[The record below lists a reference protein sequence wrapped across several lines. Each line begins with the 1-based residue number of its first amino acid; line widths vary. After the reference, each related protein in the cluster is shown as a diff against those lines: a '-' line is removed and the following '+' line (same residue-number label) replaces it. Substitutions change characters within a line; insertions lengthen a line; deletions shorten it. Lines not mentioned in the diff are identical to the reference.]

1 MVKKKINLK
10 NKFLKYFPLIL
21 LYFSVLNEFD
31 IDVSN
36 NWLISFN
43 LPFIIIFYWSL
54 KDPDQIGNGLI
65 FISGIL
71 NDVTLGYPIGISSFI
86 YLTIIAFAAY
96 LRNITLRPSAIKDWF
111 FFGLAILVVNSLFY
125 LIVGFVF
132 DVELEYYGILVNIL
146 FTFLFYIIFSGL
158 FNFYQKLIFGAHSV

>member
-1 MVKKKINLK
+1 MVQKRINLI
-10 NKFLKYFPLIL
+10 NKLLRHFPLIL

-36 NWLISFN
+36 VGLFSFN

-71 NDVTLGYPIGISSFI
+71 NDVTLGYPIGLSSFI
-86 YLTIIAFAAY
+86 YLTIIGFAAY
-96 LRNITLRPSAIKDWF
+96 LRYITLRPNIVKDSLVF
-111 FFGLAILVVNSLFY
+111 LISILFANSVNSL
-125 LIVGFVF
+125 
-132 DVELEYYGILVNIL
+132 ILSYIFSIEINFFEIITNIT
-146 FTFLFYIIFSGL
+146 FTFLLYFLFAKIFNYLKPVG
-158 FNFYQKLIFGAHSV
+158 V

>member
-1 MVKKKINLK
+1 MVQKINFK
-10 NKFLKYFPLIL
+10 NKILKYFPLIL

-36 NWLISFN
+36 VGLISFN

-71 NDVTLGYPIGISSFI
+71 NDVTLGYPMGISSFI

-96 LRNITLRPSAIKDWF
+96 LRNITLRPNIYKDAIVF
-111 FFGLAILVVNSLFY
+111 LIAILFANSANSLILSF
-125 LIVGFVF
+125 IFS
-132 DVELEYYGILVNIL
+132 VEIKFFEIIVNIT
-146 FTFLFYIIFSGL
+146 FTFLLYFLFARIFNYL
-158 FNFYQKLIFGAHSV
+158 KLAGV

>member
-1 MVKKKINLK
+1 MVQKINFK
-10 NKFLKYFPLIL
+10 NKILKYFPLIL

-36 NWLISFN
+36 VGLISFN

-96 LRNITLRPSAIKDWF
+96 LRNITLRPNIYKDAIVF
-111 FFGLAILVVNSLFY
+111 LIAILFANSANSLILSF
-125 LIVGFVF
+125 IFS
-132 DVELEYYGILVNIL
+132 VEIKFFEIIVNIT
-146 FTFLFYIIFSGL
+146 FTFLLYFLFARIFNYL
-158 FNFYQKLIFGAHSV
+158 KLAGV

>member
-1 MVKKKINLK
+1 MVQKKINFK
-10 NKFLKYFPLIL
+10 NKLLNYFPLIL

-31 IDVSN
+31 IDAPTIG
-36 NWLISFN
+36 LLSFN

-54 KDPDQIGNGLI
+54 KDPDHIGNGLI

-96 LRNITLRPSAIKDWF
+96 LRNITLRPNIYKDSLVF
-111 FFGLAILVVNSLFY
+111 LISILFANSVNS
-125 LIVGFVF
+125 I
-132 DVELEYYGILVNIL
+132 ILSFIFSIEVNFFEIIINITL
-146 FTFLFYIIFSGL
+146 TFLFYFLFARIFNYFKPIGT
-158 FNFYQKLIFGAHSV
+158 

>member
-1 MVKKKINLK
+1 MVQKKINLK
-10 NKFLKYFPLIL
+10 NKILNYLPLFL

-36 NWLISFN
+36 VGLFSFN

-71 NDVTLGYPIGISSFI
+71 NDVTLGYPIGLSSFI
-86 YLTIIAFAAY
+86 YLTIIGFAAY
-96 LRNITLRPSAIKDWF
+96 LRYITLRPNIVKDSLVF
-111 FFGLAILVVNSLFY
+111 LISILFANSVNSL
-125 LIVGFVF
+125 
-132 DVELEYYGILVNIL
+132 ILSYIFSIEINFFEIITNIT
-146 FTFLFYIIFSGL
+146 FTFLLYFLFAKIFNYLKPVG
-158 FNFYQKLIFGAHSV
+158 V

>member
-1 MVKKKINLK
+1 MVQKKINLK

-31 IDVSN
+31 IDVSSVG
-36 NWLISFN
+36 LLSFN

-65 FISGIL
+65 FISGIF

-96 LRNITLRPSAIKDWF
+96 LRNITLRPNIYKDSLVF
-111 FFGLAILVVNSLFY
+111 LIAILFANS
-125 LIVGFVF
+125 IVAF
-132 DVELEYYGILVNIL
+132 INSP
-146 FTFLFYIIFSGL
+146 SGT
-158 FNFYQKLIFGAHSV
+158 H

>member
-1 MVKKKINLK
+1 MVQKKINLK
-10 NKFLKYFPLIL
+10 NKILKYFPLIL

-31 IDVSN
+31 IDVATIG
-36 NWLISFN
+36 LFSFN

-54 KDPDQIGNGLI
+54 KDPDYIGNGLI

-96 LRNITLRPSAIKDWF
+96 LRNITLRPNMYKDAIVF
-111 FFGLAILVVNSLFY
+111 LIAILFANSANSIILS
-125 LIVGFVF
+125 FVF
-132 DVELEYYGILVNIL
+132 SIEINFFELIINIVL
-146 FTFLFYIIFSGL
+146 TFLLYFLFARIFNYLKPMS
-158 FNFYQKLIFGAHSV
+158 I